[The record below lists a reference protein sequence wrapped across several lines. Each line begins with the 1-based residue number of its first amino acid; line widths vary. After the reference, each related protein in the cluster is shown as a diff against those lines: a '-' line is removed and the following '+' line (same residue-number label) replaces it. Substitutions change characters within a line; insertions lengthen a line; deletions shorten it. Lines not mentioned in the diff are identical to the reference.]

1 MMGLGKSGC
10 FFPFLKACEILAGA
24 LLLIGVFVPFA
35 LVLLAPIIANIVMFH
50 HFLVPA
56 GLTPIIIIIIIIVT
70 LEVYLAF
77 FSPKYSP
84 IVKQIF
90 GAL

>member
-24 LLLIGVFVPFA
+24 
-35 LVLLAPIIANIVMFH
+35 LAPIIANIVMFH